1 MVSLNQTELATDEDK
16 KFKIDMWAKL
26 FKATSKEVANM
37 IASESNDIAI
47 QETAKSLYTL
57 NADEI
62 TRRKC
67 EDREKA

>member
-1 MVSLNQTELATDEDK
+1 
-16 KFKIDMWAKL
+16 
-26 FKATSKEVANM
+26 M